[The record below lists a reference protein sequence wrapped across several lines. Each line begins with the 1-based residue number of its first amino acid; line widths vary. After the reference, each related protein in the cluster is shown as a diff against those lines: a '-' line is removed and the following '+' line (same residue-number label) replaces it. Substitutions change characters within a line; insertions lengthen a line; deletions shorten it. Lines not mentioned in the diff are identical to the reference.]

1 MSEHVHWETTLK
13 TFAYFHKPYHV
24 RNKNMP
30 SKQNLNVVDFESTND
45 PQSVNTNDFYDESL
59 VSMVDLLEE
68 IESAS
73 GVIPF
78 SKEIEGTEGEYKT
91 LPVKN
96 LKLDKNYQ
104 RLICEKTIRKAKRLN
119 LQALVPVI
127 VFQRPDG
134 NYAVVDGQHRC
145 MMALKGGGPEFQVPC
160 IVHLHPTN
168 YTLSECK
175 DAESNF
181 FKMLNFAR
189 KNLSGLDKYRV
200 GIAQG
205 DENSIAFENN
215 LITLGVYA
223 ENLGDTDSGIQ
234 VENWSKLEE
243 SWRKYGIE
251 KTSLAVRFMRK
262 IAETHW
268 QKNHI
273 QGGLTLGLTG
283 IYHLT
288 DFLDSKKVEGI
299 NFYLKEFFPKQT
311 CSHLTKGTPG
321 RTQDILLVRRIV
333 GKYNDLVDAGVI
345 TKGSKIGETVL
356 SNAGFSDPS
365 KIS

>member
-1 MSEHVHWETTLK
+1 MPV
-13 TFAYFHKPYHV
+13 
-24 RNKNMP
+24 KNV
-30 SKQNLNVVDFESTND
+30 LNFESTNE
-45 PQSVNTNDFYDESL
+45 PHLNKTNEFHDDSL
-59 VSMVDLLEE
+59 VSIVDIVEELE
-68 IESAS
+68 SKS

-78 SKEIEGTEGEYKT
+78 SKEIEGAEGEYKKI
-91 LPVKN
+91 PVKD

-104 RLICEKTIRKAKRLN
+104 RLISDKTIRKARRLN

-134 NYAVVDGQHRC
+134 TYVVVDGQHRC
-145 MMALKGGGPEFQVPC
+145 TMALKGGGREFLVPC
-160 IVHLHPTN
+160 IVHTHPKN
-168 YTLSECK
+168 FTLKECK

-205 DENSIAFENN
+205 DESAIAFENN

-223 ENLGDTDSGIQ
+223 ENLGDTASGIE

-262 IAETHW
+262 VSETHW
-268 QKNHI
+268 KKNHI

-299 NFYLKEFFPKQT
+299 NFYLKEYFHKQT

-333 GKYNDLVDAGVI
+333 DKYNDLIDAGVI

-356 SNAGFSDPS
+356 TNAGFSDPS

>member
-1 MSEHVHWETTLK
+1 MSI
-13 TFAYFHKPYHV
+13 
-24 RNKNMP
+24 
-30 SKQNLNVVDFESTND
+30 KQNLNVLNFESTND
-45 PQSVNTNDFYDESL
+45 PQSDNTNDSYDESL
-59 VSMVDLLEE
+59 VSIVSLLEE
-68 IESAS
+68 IESRD
-73 GVIPF
+73 GPIPF
-78 SKEIEGTEGEYKT
+78 SKEIEGTEGEYKKI
-91 LPVKN
+91 PVKN
-96 LKLDKNYQ
+96 LMLSKKYQ
-104 RLICEKTIRKAKRLN
+104 RLICSKTIRKAKRLN

-145 MMALKGGGPEFQVPC
+145 VMALKGGGAEFPVPC
-160 IVHLHPTN
+160 IVHLHPKN
-168 YTLSECK
+168 YTLKECQ

-205 DENSIAFENN
+205 DENAIAFENN

-223 ENLGDTDSGIQ
+223 ENLGDNDSGIE

-268 QKNHI
+268 QKNNI
-273 QGGLTLGLTG
+273 QGGLTLGLAG

-288 DFLDSKKVEGI
+288 DYLDSKKVKGI
-299 NFYLKEFFPKQT
+299 NFYLKEFFHKQSP
-311 CSHLTKGTPG
+311 SHLTKGTPG

-333 GKYNDLVDAGVI
+333 DKYNDLIDAGVI

-356 SNAGFSDPS
+356 TNAGFSDPS